1 MEKQFNR
8 VLVRSISL
16 VLMLAL
22 FVSCFAG
29 CKNTSDEGS
38 EYSIYTTVVYED
50 DDTGVDGDT
59 AQDST
64 SSSEGSS
71 GSGGQTADTGSSGG
85 TSTEA
90 VKTDGKTFTIMS
102 AYLPQSKSKAQY
114 TFEKLFWERAE
125 EVEKEYGVKI
135 KVISGYPN
143 TNNLAA
149 LIMAG
154 KKVANIL
161 ETNVEDVTNLA
172 SAGYII
178 PWDDVAGVDVKN
190 SNFWSGYT
198 NAATL
203 GTKHYGVQFEKPPE
217 LRYCV
222 VVNKTLLSSKG
233 INADE
238 IYNLVENKQWTF
250 AKFLEYAKK
259 ATDTSKGT
267 YGLGGT
273 PSKVAQMLMAANGG
287 KVVTINSNGKAS
299 ATYTS
304 KNIKNALDW
313 MYDLVNTSKVYYTV
327 SAQFEDGKADSAAPD
342 YIQSFID
349 GKLAFLLEDSWV
361 LNQQIRPKVAKKG
374 NNISF
379 GLLPVPL
386 GPDAGSK
393 GYMSLSSYA
402 RVFTIT
408 KTNNEQAF
416 TAKILNALAEYPE
429 GYDAGNWQD
438 EVAADYFQEGDTK
451 SLNMYL
457 KLLENMESDPGMG
470 LPRVYEGF
478 IDSAMFTPIFYDKN
492 TPSAAIDAIGT
503 TYDKAISELF

>member
-1 MEKQFNR
+1 MKKQINR
-8 VLVRSISL
+8 FLVRGIAF

-22 FVSCFAG
+22 FVLSFLG
-29 CKNTSDEGS
+29 CKKTTDDDSWYSVYSTVEWVEDTQGEGNSSEDGSSVNNTSSGKNNS
-38 EYSIYTTVVYED
+38 
-50 DDTGVDGDT
+50 
-59 AQDST
+59 ST
-64 SSSEGSS
+64 SAVSSDKS
-71 GSGGQTADTGSSGG
+71 DTKIE
-85 TSTEA
+85 TN
-90 VKTDGKTFTIMS
+90 GKTFTIMS
-102 AYLPQSKSKAQY
+102 AYLPRSKSKAQY

-135 KVISGYPN
+135 KVIEGYPN

-161 ETNVEDVTNLA
+161 ETNVEDITGLA

-178 PWDDVAGVDVKN
+178 PWNNVAGVDVKN
-190 SNFWSGYT
+190 PNFWSGYT

-222 VVNKTLLSSKG
+222 VVNKTLLASKG
-233 INADE
+233 IKADE
-238 IYNLVENKQWTF
+238 IYTLVENKKWTF
-250 AKFLEYAKK
+250 AKFLEYAKA

-287 KVVTINSNGKAS
+287 KVVTINSAGKAS

-304 KNIKNALDW
+304 KKIKNALDW
-313 MYDLVNTSKVYYTV
+313 MYDSVNTNKVYYTV
-327 SAQFEDGKADSAAPD
+327 AAQFEDGKADSSAPD
-342 YIQSFID
+342 YTQAFID
-349 GKLAFLLEDSWV
+349 GKIAFLMDDSWV

-374 NNISF
+374 NNMSY

-386 GPDAGSK
+386 GPDAGNK
-393 GYMSLSSYA
+393 GYTSLSSYA

-408 KTNNEQAF
+408 KTNNEQDF

-429 GYDAGNWQD
+429 GYDKNSWQD
-438 EVAADYFQEGDTK
+438 EIAADYFQAGDTK

-457 KLLENMESDPGMG
+457 KLLENMESDPGVG
-470 LPRVYEGF
+470 LPRVYSAF
-478 IDSAMFTPIFYDKN
+478 IESAMETPIFYDKN

-503 TYDKAISELF
+503 SYNKTISELF